1 MLQVSSKYV
10 VQISLVGE
18 HVSDLQRDLLT
29 QKGTTRNF
37 VVRCA
42 RSATNVVPPDGM
54 GHVYTIDDEFVV
66 SSKVKFCQWASWFF
80 RCH

>member
-1 MLQVSSKYV
+1 MLQVSSTYV
-10 VQISLVGE
+10 LQI
-18 HVSDLQRDLLT
+18 VSDLRGDLLT

-37 VVRCA
+37 VVLCTT
-42 RSATNVVPPDGM
+42 SATNVVPPDGM
-54 GHVYTIDDEFVV
+54 GHVHTIDDEFVV